1 MRLCLLRLVSGRQEG
16 EVVSGKAGVGTAG
29 R

>member
-1 MRLCLLRLVSGRQEG
+1 MRLCMVRLMSLRPEG
-16 EVVSGKAGVGTAG
+16 EVVSGKAGVKAAG